1 MTNFSTINV
10 KPLSGNI
17 GAEIDG
23 VNLKKISKEQFKE
36 IKIVFGKYGV
46 IFFRNQNL
54 SPEEEIIFAELWG
67 EININ
72 RFFTNLEGYP
82 KIALVSKE
90 PDQKKN
96 IGGAWHTD
104 HTYDLEPAM
113 GSILFAHQ
121 VPKKGGDTLFSS
133 MYAAYETLS
142 DGLKDTL
149 KNMYGRH
156 SSRHVFGTSRAERND
171 DTVGRII
178 NSDKAKQDA
187 IHPVVITHPHT
198 GRKALFVNPTFTLGF
213 DGWSDEESK
222 PLLKYLY
229 SHATKP
235 EFTCRFKWEEGSVAF
250 WDNRS
255 TWHLAVNDY
264 HGERRLM
271 HRIAIN
277 GTRLKQFS
285 K

>member
-1 MTNFSTINV
+1 MTNYSTINV

-121 VPKKGGDTLFSS
+121 VPKKGGDILFSS

-187 IHPVVITHPHT
+187 IHPVVITHPQT
-198 GRKALFVNPTFTLGF
+198 GKKALFVNPTFTLGF

-222 PLLKYLY
+222 PLLSYLY

-235 EFTCRFKWEEGSVAF
+235 EFTCRFKWEEGSIAF

-264 HGERRLM
+264 HGQRRLM
-271 HRIAIN
+271 HRITIN
-277 GTRLKQFS
+277 GTRLK
-285 K
+285 

>member
-1 MTNFSTINV
+1 MTNYSTINV

-142 DGLKDTL
+142 DGLKDAL

-187 IHPVVITHPHT
+187 IHPVVITHPQT
-198 GRKALFVNPTFTLGF
+198 GKKALFVNPTFTLGF

-222 PLLKYLY
+222 PLLSYLY

-235 EFTCRFKWEEGSVAF
+235 EFTCRFKWEEGSIAF

-264 HGERRLM
+264 HGQRRLM
-271 HRIAIN
+271 HRITIN
-277 GTRLKQFS
+277 GTRLK
-285 K
+285 

>member
-1 MTNFSTINV
+1 MTSFLSINV
-10 KPLSGNI
+10 KPLSGYV

-23 VNLKKISKEQFKE
+23 INLKKISKEQFEE
-36 IKIVFGKYGV
+36 IKIAFGKYGV
-46 IFFRNQNL
+46 IFFRDQNL
-54 SPEEEIIFAELWG
+54 LPQEEIKFAECWG
-67 EININ
+67 KININ

-90 PDQKKN
+90 PNQKKN

-121 VPKKGGDTLFSS
+121 VPKNGGDTMFSS
-133 MYAAYETLS
+133 MYAAYESLS
-142 DGLKDTL
+142 EGLKDTL
-149 KNMYGRH
+149 KNLCGRH
-156 SSRHVFGTSRAERND
+156 SSGHVFGKSRAERND

-178 NSDKAKQDA
+178 NSDKANQNA
-187 IHPVVITHPHT
+187 IHPVVIKHPET

-213 DGWSDEESK
+213 EGWSDEESK
-222 PLLKYLY
+222 PLLQYLY

-235 EFTCRFKWEEGSVAF
+235 EFTCRFKWEEGSIAF

-271 HRIAIN
+271 HRITID
-277 GTRLKQFS
+277 GTRLT
-285 K
+285 

>member
-142 DGLKDTL
+142 DGLKGSL

-156 SSRHVFGTSRAERND
+156 SSRHVFGTSRAKRND

-187 IHPVVITHPHT
+187 IHPVVITHPQT
-198 GRKALFVNPTFTLGF
+198 GKKALFVNPTFTLGF

-222 PLLKYLY
+222 PLLNYLY

-235 EFTCRFKWEEGSVAF
+235 EFTCRFKWEEGSIAF

-264 HGERRLM
+264 HGQRRLM
-271 HRIAIN
+271 HRITIN
-277 GTRLKQFS
+277 GTRLK
-285 K
+285 

>member
-1 MTNFSTINV
+1 MTNYSTINV

-187 IHPVVITHPHT
+187 IHPVVITHPQT
-198 GRKALFVNPTFTLGF
+198 GKKALFVNPTFTIGF

-222 PLLKYLY
+222 PLLNYLY

-235 EFTCRFKWEEGSVAF
+235 EFTCRFKWEEGSIAF

-264 HGERRLM
+264 HGQRRVM
-271 HRIAIN
+271 HRITIN
-277 GTRLKQFS
+277 GTRLK
-285 K
+285 

>member
-187 IHPVVITHPHT
+187 IHPVVITHPQT
-198 GRKALFVNPTFTLGF
+198 GKKALFVNPTFTLGF

-222 PLLKYLY
+222 PLLSYLY

-235 EFTCRFKWEEGSVAF
+235 EFTCRFKWEEGSIAF

-264 HGERRLM
+264 HGQRRLM
-271 HRIAIN
+271 HRITIN
-277 GTRLKQFS
+277 GTRLK
-285 K
+285 

>member
-1 MTNFSTINV
+1 MTNYSTINV

-149 KNMYGRH
+149 KNMHGRH

-187 IHPVVITHPHT
+187 IHPVVITHPQT
-198 GRKALFVNPTFTLGF
+198 GKKALFVNPTFTLGF

-222 PLLKYLY
+222 PLLNYLY

-235 EFTCRFKWEEGSVAF
+235 EFTCRFKWEEGSIAF

-264 HGERRLM
+264 HGQRRVM
-271 HRIAIN
+271 HRITIN
-277 GTRLKQFS
+277 GTRLK
-285 K
+285 

>member
-1 MTNFSTINV
+1 MTNYSTINV

-187 IHPVVITHPHT
+187 IHPVVITHPQT
-198 GRKALFVNPTFTLGF
+198 GKKALFVNPTFTLGF

-222 PLLKYLY
+222 PLLSYLY

-235 EFTCRFKWEEGSVAF
+235 EFTCRFKWEEGSIAF

-264 HGERRLM
+264 HGQRRVM
-271 HRIAIN
+271 HRITIN
-277 GTRLKQFS
+277 GTRLK
-285 K
+285 

>member
-1 MTNFSTINV
+1 MTNYSTINV

-23 VNLKKISKEQFKE
+23 VNLKKITKEQFKE

-104 HTYDLEPAM
+104 HTYYLEPAM
-113 GSILFAHQ
+113 GSILLAHQ

-187 IHPVVITHPHT
+187 IHPVVITHPET
-198 GRKALFVNPTFTLGF
+198 GKKALFVNPTFTLGF

-222 PLLKYLY
+222 PLLNYLY
-229 SHATKP
+229 SQATKP
-235 EFTCRFKWEEGSVAF
+235 EFTCRFKWEEGSIAF

-264 HGERRLM
+264 HGQRRLM
-271 HRIAIN
+271 HRITIN
-277 GTRLKQFS
+277 GTRLK
-285 K
+285 

>member
-1 MTNFSTINV
+1 MTNYSTINV

-156 SSRHVFGTSRAERND
+156 SSRHVFGTSRAERKD

-187 IHPVVITHPHT
+187 IHPVVITHPQT
-198 GRKALFVNPTFTLGF
+198 GKKALFVNPTFTLGF

-222 PLLKYLY
+222 PLLNYLY

-235 EFTCRFKWEEGSVAF
+235 EFTCRFKWEEGSIAF

-264 HGERRLM
+264 HGQRRLM
-271 HRIAIN
+271 HRITIN
-277 GTRLKQFS
+277 GTRLK
-285 K
+285 

>member
-1 MTNFSTINV
+1 MTNYSTINV

-187 IHPVVITHPHT
+187 IHPVVITHPQT
-198 GRKALFVNPTFTLGF
+198 GKKALFVNPTFTLGF
-213 DGWSDEESK
+213 DGWSNEESK
-222 PLLKYLY
+222 PLLNYLY

-235 EFTCRFKWEEGSVAF
+235 EFTCRFKWEEGSIAF

-264 HGERRLM
+264 HGQRRLM
-271 HRIAIN
+271 HRITIN
-277 GTRLKQFS
+277 GTRLK
-285 K
+285 

>member
-1 MTNFSTINV
+1 MTNYSTINV

-156 SSRHVFGTSRAERND
+156 SSRHVFGTSRAERKD

-187 IHPVVITHPHT
+187 IHPVVIAHPQT
-198 GRKALFVNPTFTLGF
+198 GKKALFVNPTFTLGF

-222 PLLKYLY
+222 PLLNYLY

-235 EFTCRFKWEEGSVAF
+235 EFTCRFKWEEGSIAF

-264 HGERRLM
+264 HGQRRLM
-271 HRIAIN
+271 HRITIN
-277 GTRLKQFS
+277 GTRLK
-285 K
+285 

>member
-1 MTNFSTINV
+1 MTNYSTINV

-142 DGLKDTL
+142 DGLKDSL

-187 IHPVVITHPHT
+187 IHPVVITHPQT
-198 GRKALFVNPTFTLGF
+198 GKKALFVNPTFTLGF

-222 PLLKYLY
+222 PLLNYLY

-235 EFTCRFKWEEGSVAF
+235 EFTCRFKWEEGSIAF

-264 HGERRLM
+264 HGQRRLM
-271 HRIAIN
+271 HRITIN
-277 GTRLKQFS
+277 GTRLK
-285 K
+285 

>member
-1 MTNFSTINV
+1 MTNYSKINV

-23 VNLKKISKEQFKE
+23 VNLQKISKEQFKE

-187 IHPVVITHPHT
+187 IHPVVITHPQT
-198 GRKALFVNPTFTLGF
+198 GKKALFVNPTFTLGF

-222 PLLKYLY
+222 PLLNYLY

-235 EFTCRFKWEEGSVAF
+235 EFTCRFKWEEGSIAF

-271 HRIAIN
+271 HRITIN
-277 GTRLKQFS
+277 GTRLK
-285 K
+285 

>member
-1 MTNFSTINV
+1 MTNYSTINV

-133 MYAAYETLS
+133 MYTAYETLS

-149 KNMYGRH
+149 KYMHGRH
-156 SSRHVFGTSRAERND
+156 SSRHVFGTSRSERND

-187 IHPVVITHPHT
+187 IHPVVITHPQT
-198 GRKALFVNPTFTLGF
+198 RRKALFVNPTFTLGF
-213 DGWSDEESK
+213 DGWSDEEAK
-222 PLLKYLY
+222 PLLNYLY

-235 EFTCRFKWEEGSVAF
+235 EFTCRFKWEEGSIAF

-271 HRIAIN
+271 HRITIN
-277 GTRLKQFS
+277 GTRLK
-285 K
+285 

>member
-1 MTNFSTINV
+1 MTNYSTINV

-133 MYAAYETLS
+133 MYTAYETLS

-187 IHPVVITHPHT
+187 IHPVVITHPQT
-198 GRKALFVNPTFTLGF
+198 GKKALFVNPTFTLGV

-222 PLLKYLY
+222 PLLNYLY

-235 EFTCRFKWEEGSVAF
+235 EFTCRFKWEEGSIAF

-264 HGERRLM
+264 HGQRRLM
-271 HRIAIN
+271 HRITIYC
-277 GTRLKQFS
+277 TRLK
-285 K
+285 

>member
-1 MTNFSTINV
+1 MTNYSTINV

-178 NSDKAKQDA
+178 NSEKAKQDA
-187 IHPVVITHPHT
+187 IHPVVITHPQT
-198 GRKALFVNPTFTLGF
+198 GKKALFVNPTFTLGF
-213 DGWSDEESK
+213 DGWSDEDSK
-222 PLLKYLY
+222 PLLNYLY

-235 EFTCRFKWEEGSVAF
+235 EFTCRFKWEEGSIAF

-264 HGERRLM
+264 HGQRRVM
-271 HRIAIN
+271 HRITIN
-277 GTRLKQFS
+277 GTRLK
-285 K
+285 

>member
-1 MTNFSTINV
+1 MTNYSTINV

-36 IKIVFGKYGV
+36 IKKVFGKYGV

-187 IHPVVITHPHT
+187 IHPVVITHPQT
-198 GRKALFVNPTFTLGF
+198 GKKALFVNPTFTLGF

-222 PLLKYLY
+222 PLLSYLY

-235 EFTCRFKWEEGSVAF
+235 EFTCRFKWEEGSIAF

-264 HGERRLM
+264 HGQRRLM
-271 HRIAIN
+271 HRITIN
-277 GTRLKQFS
+277 GTRLK
-285 K
+285 

>member
-1 MTNFSTINV
+1 MTNYSTINV

-149 KNMYGRH
+149 KNMYGSH

-187 IHPVVITHPHT
+187 IHPVVITHPQT
-198 GRKALFVNPTFTLGF
+198 GKKALFVNPTFTLGF

-222 PLLKYLY
+222 PLLSYLY

-235 EFTCRFKWEEGSVAF
+235 EFTCRFKWEEGSIAF

-264 HGERRLM
+264 NGQRRLM
-271 HRIAIN
+271 HRITIN
-277 GTRLKQFS
+277 GTRLK
-285 K
+285 

>member
-1 MTNFSTINV
+1 MTNYSTINV

-23 VNLKKISKEQFKE
+23 VNLKKISKEQIKE

-187 IHPVVITHPHT
+187 IHPVVITHPQT
-198 GRKALFVNPTFTLGF
+198 GKKALFVNPTFTLGF

-222 PLLKYLY
+222 PLLNYLY

-235 EFTCRFKWEEGSVAF
+235 EFTCRFKWEEGSIAF

-264 HGERRLM
+264 HGQRRLM
-271 HRIAIN
+271 HRITIN
-277 GTRLKQFS
+277 GTRLK
-285 K
+285 

>member
-1 MTNFSTINV
+1 MTNYSTINV

-23 VNLKKISKEQFKE
+23 VNLKKITKEQFKE

-90 PDQKKN
+90 PDQQKN

-121 VPKKGGDTLFSS
+121 VPKKGGDTIFSS

-187 IHPVVITHPHT
+187 IHPVVITHPQT
-198 GRKALFVNPTFTLGF
+198 GKKALFVNPTFTLGF

-222 PLLKYLY
+222 PLLNYLY

-235 EFTCRFKWEEGSVAF
+235 EFTCRFKWEEGSIAF

-264 HGERRLM
+264 HGQRRLM
-271 HRIAIN
+271 HRITIN
-277 GTRLKQFS
+277 GTRLK
-285 K
+285 

>member
-1 MTNFSTINV
+1 MTNYSTINV

-133 MYAAYETLS
+133 MYDAYETLS

-149 KNMYGRH
+149 KNIYGRH

-187 IHPVVITHPHT
+187 IHPVVITHPQT
-198 GRKALFVNPTFTLGF
+198 GKKALFVNPTFTLGF
-213 DGWSDEESK
+213 DGWSNEESK
-222 PLLKYLY
+222 PLLNYLY

-235 EFTCRFKWEEGSVAF
+235 EFTCRFKWEEGSIAF

-264 HGERRLM
+264 HGQRRLM
-271 HRIAIN
+271 HRITIN
-277 GTRLKQFS
+277 GTRLK
-285 K
+285 

>member
-113 GSILFAHQ
+113 GSILFAQ
-121 VPKKGGDTLFSS
+121 KVPKKGWDTLFSS

-187 IHPVVITHPHT
+187 IHPVVITHPQT
-198 GRKALFVNPTFTLGF
+198 GKKALFVNPTFTLGF

-222 PLLKYLY
+222 PLLNYLY

-235 EFTCRFKWEEGSVAF
+235 EFTCRFKWEEGSIAF

-264 HGERRLM
+264 HGQRRLM
-271 HRIAIN
+271 HRITIN
-277 GTRLKQFS
+277 GTRLK
-285 K
+285 

>member
-142 DGLKDTL
+142 DGLKGSL

-187 IHPVVITHPHT
+187 IHPVVITHPQT
-198 GRKALFVNPTFTLGF
+198 GKKALFVNPTFTLGF
-213 DGWSDEESK
+213 DGWSDEDSK
-222 PLLKYLY
+222 PLLNYLY

-235 EFTCRFKWEEGSVAF
+235 EFTCRFKWEEGSIAF

-264 HGERRLM
+264 HGQRRVM
-271 HRIAIN
+271 HRITIN
-277 GTRLKQFS
+277 GTRLK
-285 K
+285 

>member
-1 MTNFSTINV
+1 MTNYSTINV

-17 GAEIDG
+17 GAEIYG

-178 NSDKAKQDA
+178 NSEKAKQDA
-187 IHPVVITHPHT
+187 IHPVVITHPQT
-198 GRKALFVNPTFTLGF
+198 GKKALFVNPTFTLGF

-222 PLLKYLY
+222 PLLNYLY

-235 EFTCRFKWEEGSVAF
+235 EFTCRFKWEEGSIAF

-264 HGERRLM
+264 HGQRRLM
-271 HRIAIN
+271 HRITIN
-277 GTRLKQFS
+277 GTRLK
-285 K
+285 

>member
-1 MTNFSTINV
+1 MTNYSTINV

-17 GAEIDG
+17 GAEIGG

-187 IHPVVITHPHT
+187 IHPVVITHPQT
-198 GRKALFVNPTFTLGF
+198 GKKALFVNPTFTLGF

-222 PLLKYLY
+222 PLLSYLY

-235 EFTCRFKWEEGSVAF
+235 EFTCRFKWEEGSIAF

-264 HGERRLM
+264 HGQRRLM
-271 HRIAIN
+271 HRITIN
-277 GTRLKQFS
+277 GTRLK
-285 K
+285 

>member
-1 MTNFSTINV
+1 MTNYSTINV

-23 VNLKKISKEQFKE
+23 VNLKKITKEQFKE

-178 NSDKAKQDA
+178 NSDKAIQDA
-187 IHPVVITHPHT
+187 IHPVVITHPQT
-198 GRKALFVNPTFTLGF
+198 GKKALFVNPTFTLGF

-222 PLLKYLY
+222 PLLNYLY

-235 EFTCRFKWEEGSVAF
+235 EFTCRFKWEEGSIAF

-264 HGERRLM
+264 HGQRRLM
-271 HRIAIN
+271 HRITIN
-277 GTRLKQFS
+277 GTKLK
-285 K
+285 

>member
-1 MTNFSTINV
+1 MTNYSTINV

-187 IHPVVITHPHT
+187 IHPVVITHPQT

-222 PLLKYLY
+222 PLLNYLY

-235 EFTCRFKWEEGSVAF
+235 EFTCRFKWEEGSIAF

-264 HGERRLM
+264 NGQRRLM
-271 HRIAIN
+271 HRITIN
-277 GTRLKQFS
+277 GTRLK
-285 K
+285 

>member
-1 MTNFSTINV
+1 MTNYSTINV

-23 VNLKKISKEQFKE
+23 VNLKKITKEQFKE

-142 DGLKDTL
+142 DGLKGSL

-156 SSRHVFGTSRAERND
+156 SSRHVFGTSRAKRND

-187 IHPVVITHPHT
+187 IHPVVITHPQT
-198 GRKALFVNPTFTLGF
+198 GKKALFVNPTFTLGF

-222 PLLKYLY
+222 PLLNYLY

-235 EFTCRFKWEEGSVAF
+235 EFTCRFKWEEGSIAF

-264 HGERRLM
+264 HGQRRLM
-271 HRIAIN
+271 HRITIN
-277 GTRLKQFS
+277 GTRLK
-285 K
+285 

>member
-1 MTNFSTINV
+1 MTNYSTINV

-121 VPKKGGDTLFSS
+121 VPKKGGDTLFTS
-133 MYAAYETLS
+133 MYADYETLS

-187 IHPVVITHPHT
+187 IHPVVITHPQT
-198 GRKALFVNPTFTLGF
+198 GKKALFVNPTFTLGF

-222 PLLKYLY
+222 PLLNYLY

-235 EFTCRFKWEEGSVAF
+235 EFTCRFKWEEGSIAF

-255 TWHLAVNDY
+255 TWHLAVNNY
-264 HGERRLM
+264 HGQRRLM
-271 HRIAIN
+271 HRITIN
-277 GTRLKQFS
+277 GTRLK
-285 K
+285 

>member
-1 MTNFSTINV
+1 MTNYSTINV

-104 HTYDLEPAM
+104 HTYDLKPAM

-187 IHPVVITHPHT
+187 IHPVVITHPQT
-198 GRKALFVNPTFTLGF
+198 GKKALFVNPTFTLGF

-222 PLLKYLY
+222 PLLNYLY

-235 EFTCRFKWEEGSVAF
+235 EFTCRFKWEEGSIAF

-264 HGERRLM
+264 HGQRRLM
-271 HRIAIN
+271 HRITIN
-277 GTRLKQFS
+277 GTRLK
-285 K
+285 

>member
-1 MTNFSTINV
+1 MTNYSTINI

-46 IFFRNQNL
+46 IFFRNQTL

-187 IHPVVITHPHT
+187 IHPVVITHPQT
-198 GRKALFVNPTFTLGF
+198 GKKALFVNPTFTLGF

-222 PLLKYLY
+222 PLLNYLY

-235 EFTCRFKWEEGSVAF
+235 EFTCRFKWEEGSIAF

-264 HGERRLM
+264 HGQRRLM
-271 HRIAIN
+271 HRITIN
-277 GTRLKQFS
+277 GTRLK
-285 K
+285 

>member
-1 MTNFSTINV
+1 MTNYSTINV

-23 VNLKKISKEQFKE
+23 VNLKKISKEQFNE

-142 DGLKDTL
+142 DGLKGSL

-156 SSRHVFGTSRAERND
+156 SSRHVFGNSRAKRND

-187 IHPVVITHPHT
+187 IHPVVITHPQT
-198 GRKALFVNPTFTLGF
+198 GKKALFVNPTFTLGF

-222 PLLKYLY
+222 PLLNYLY

-235 EFTCRFKWEEGSVAF
+235 EFTCRFKWEEGSIAF

-264 HGERRLM
+264 HGQRRLM
-271 HRIAIN
+271 HRITIN
-277 GTRLKQFS
+277 GTSLK
-285 K
+285 

>member
-1 MTNFSTINV
+1 MTNYSTINV

-187 IHPVVITHPHT
+187 IHPVVITHPQT
-198 GRKALFVNPTFTLGF
+198 GKKALFVNPTFTLGF

-222 PLLKYLY
+222 PLLSYLY

-235 EFTCRFKWEEGSVAF
+235 EFTCRFKWEEGSIAF

-264 HGERRLM
+264 HGQRRLM
-271 HRIAIN
+271 HRITIN
-277 GTRLKQFS
+277 GTRLK
-285 K
+285 